1 MKTKIL
7 IICIS
12 ISGMIITSCKKD
24 DPAPT
29 ANFTA
34 KSTAYLSEP
43 VDFVSQSLNAESL
56 EWDFGDN
63 TTSTEKNVTHIY
75 TSSGNYIVKLTAKNG
90 TGSDIYSQ
98 PVLVKGG
105 KSEYNAV
112 NKSSVNIEL
121 LSFYGGNG
129 IVQELV
135 EHGYII
141 SGDSSGFVFTNRRY
155 IYLGGTLSGN
165 SFICV
170 FPFAIEFFRKNHLPI
185 YDTTLIYCGAKLR
198 TPAKSEI
205 MQLKDLKY
213 KK

>member
-1 MKTKIL
+1 
-7 IICIS
+7 
-12 ISGMIITSCKKD
+12 MIITSCKKD

-129 IVQELV
+129 TVEDPV

-141 SGDSSGFVFTNRRY
+141 SGDSSDFVFTNRES
-155 IYLGGTLSGN
+155 IYLGGTFSEN
-165 SFICV
+165 TFICV
-170 FPFAIEFFRKNHLPI
+170 YPFPIESFRKNHLTI
-185 YDTTLIYCGAKLR
+185 YDTTTIYYGEKLR
-198 TPAKSEI
+198 TPAPSEI
-205 MQLKDLKY
+205 MHLRDLKY